1 MIKKFKTKSGQ
12 VATIRYPKKSDLK
25 AMLGYINKLSQEDT
39 FITYSGEKVI
49 KKQEKEFLD
58 GILKGIKNHDK
69 VCLLTFVD
77 DNLAGVCTIERNKK
91 GKKRTHHIAIFG
103 ISIAKKYRGQGIGF
117 ELAQAAIQEAGK
129 RITDLRIITLNV
141 YGINNI
147 AQNLYQKLGF
157 KKFGRLPQGIFYHQK
172 YIDELKMY
180 LDLK

>member
-1 MIKKFKTKSGQ
+1 MIKKFKTKFGQ
-12 VATIRYPKKSDLK
+12 AALICYPKQSDLE
-25 AMLGYINKLSQEDT
+25 AMFSYINKLSQEDT
-39 FITYSGEKVI
+39 FITYSGEKVT

-58 GILKGIKNHDK
+58 DILKGIKNRDK
-69 VCLLTFVD
+69 VCLLAFVD

-91 GKKRTHHIAIFG
+91 GKKRTHHVAIFG

-117 ELAQAAIQEAGK
+117 ELAQVAIQEAGK

-157 KKFGRLPQGIFYHQK
+157 KKFGCLPQGIFYHQK
-172 YIDELKMY
+172 YIDEIKMY
-180 LDLK
+180 LEV